1 MNFNQNPQTQQRYMG
16 IVGWDAGCI
25 DPGGGRCG
33 AKGSTGLLN
42 FKVYKLRMTFHLLK
56 LKQDQCVRACK

>member
-1 MNFNQNPQTQQRYMG
+1 MG
-16 IVGWDAGCI
+16 IVGWDAECI

-42 FKVYKLRMTFHLLK
+42 FKVYKLRMTFRLLK
-56 LKQDQCVRACK
+56 LKQDQCVRAYE